1 MRENYLMHEGRKGQ
15 RWGILNG
22 PPYPLSREQVTNYA
36 KKQVTRMKTGK
47 TITDASQKLKKHIDE
62 AKSNEEK
69 ANNKKDISE
78 MSNSE
83 LKQMVERMALEKR
96 YSELTDSQ
104 TKKGEDK
111 VDVVLRRTGDAL
123 NVGISAV
130 ELAIKIAEALPKK
143 KD

>member
-22 PPYPLSREQVTNYA
+22 PPYPLSREQVVNYA
-36 KKQVTRMKTGK
+36 QKQVARLKAGK
-47 TITDASQKLKKHIDE
+47 SITDASQKLKKHIDE
-62 AKSNEEK
+62 ANSNEEK
-69 ANNKKDISE
+69 ANNKKDISD